1 VSGLYVTGAGPD
13 RARPAG
19 ETRATIALS
28 QVRWREFPGSSDR
41 AGHPAFVE
49 LIGDLVR
56 PYGVP
61 LRPDVTGGHS
71 YGEMLA
77 PLIADLVPPAQP
89 ADVLILGF
97 AMPDVRPER
106 ATATFLS
113 DACPG
118 SPLAFAVCDQ
128 GCAAGF
134 TALRLARDY
143 AAIGGCRRVLVALAE
158 QTRLDYDP
166 PAPASVPAG
175 HAAFA
180 MLCDA
185 HPAPAPAPAP
195 APGLAPAPVPVPV
208 PVPAPAPAPT
218 PAPAPAPG
226 RSGEGGAL
234 LLGAVRV
241 LPGVPA
247 GEVPTV
253 LGRGLADLPVT
264 EPGEDKRPLVLG
276 EGLAPLVGDVP
287 GWRSVPLPPGQP
299 LTGVW
304 RELAAW
310 AAVPG
315 RGSIAIADYDRGLR
329 YLCLASFVGT

>member
-1 VSGLYVTGAGPD
+1 L
-13 RARPAG
+13 
-19 ETRATIALS
+19 
-28 QVRWREFPGSSDR
+28 
-41 AGHPAFVE
+41 E

-61 LRPDVTGGHS
+61 LRPDASGGQS

-77 PLIADLVPPAQP
+77 GFIGDLVPPAQP

-97 AMPDVRPER
+97 AMHDVWPER

-113 DACPG
+113 HACPG

-143 AAIGGCRRVLVALAE
+143 AASGGCRRVLVALAE

-166 PAPASVPAG
+166 PAPASVPAR

-185 HPAPAPAPAP
+185 HPAPAGGR
-195 APGLAPAPVPVPV
+195 PGGDGPP
-208 PVPAPAPAPT
+208 
-218 PAPAPAPG
+218 
-226 RSGEGGAL
+226 L
-234 LLGAVRV
+234 LHAVRV
-241 LPGVPA
+241 LPGVTA
-247 GEVPTV
+247 GQVPTI
-253 LGRGLADLPVT
+253 LRRELAGLRAT
-264 EPGEDKRPLVLG
+264 EPGEEKRPLVLG
-276 EGLAPLVGDVP
+276 EGLAPLVGGDVP

-315 RGSIAIADYDRGLR
+315 RGGLAIADYDPGLR
-329 YLCLASFVGT
+329 YLCLATFAGT

>member
-1 VSGLYVTGAGPD
+1 L
-13 RARPAG
+13 
-19 ETRATIALS
+19 
-28 QVRWREFPGSSDR
+28 
-41 AGHPAFVE
+41 E

-61 LRPDVTGGHS
+61 LRPDASGGHS

-77 PLIADLVPPAQP
+77 GLIGDVVPPGKP

-97 AMPDVRPER
+97 AMPDVWPER
-106 ATATFLS
+106 ATATYLS
-113 DACPG
+113 HACPG

-143 AAIGGCRRVLVALAE
+143 AASGGCRRVLVALAE
-158 QTRLDYDP
+158 QARLDYDP
-166 PAPASVPAG
+166 PAPASVPAR

-180 MLCDA
+180 MLCEA
-185 HPAPAPAPAP
+185 HPAPAAGGPGGDGAP
-195 APGLAPAPVPVPV
+195 
-208 PVPAPAPAPT
+208 
-218 PAPAPAPG
+218 
-226 RSGEGGAL
+226 

-241 LPGVPA
+241 LPGVAAGQVPA
-247 GEVPTV
+247 I
-253 LGRGLADLPVT
+253 LRRALADLPVT
-264 EPGEDKRPLVLG
+264 DPGAEERSLVLG
-276 EGLAPLVGDVP
+276 EGLAPLAGGDVP

-315 RGSIAIADYDRGLR
+315 GGSLAVADYDPRLR
-329 YLCLASFVGT
+329 YLCLAAFAGA

>member
-1 VSGLYVTGAGPD
+1 M
-13 RARPAG
+13 
-19 ETRATIALS
+19 
-28 QVRWREFPGSSDR
+28 RWREFPGSSDR
-41 AGHPAFVE
+41 AGHPAFSE

-61 LRPDVTGGHS
+61 LRPDASGGHS

-77 PLIADLVPPAQP
+77 PLIVDLVPPAEP

-97 AMPDVRPER
+97 AMPDVWPER

-158 QTRLDYDP
+158 QARLDYDP
-166 PAPASVPAG
+166 PAPASVPAR

-185 HPAPAPAPAP
+185 RPAPSAAGRAGRAGRARRAGRAAGGPGEGRAPKAVLRCWPRSACSPACP
-195 APGLAPAPVPVPV
+195 
-208 PVPAPAPAPT
+208 
-218 PAPAPAPG
+218 PG
-226 RSGEGGAL
+226 RCPPSSA
-234 LLGAVRV
+234 ASW
-241 LPGVPA
+241 
-247 GEVPTV
+247 PTC
-253 LGRGLADLPVT
+253 R
-264 EPGEDKRPLVLG
+264 
-276 EGLAPLVGDVP
+276 
-287 GWRSVPLPPGQP
+287 
-299 LTGVW
+299 
-304 RELAAW
+304 
-310 AAVPG
+310 
-315 RGSIAIADYDRGLR
+315 
-329 YLCLASFVGT
+329 

>member
-1 VSGLYVTGAGPD
+1 MSGLYVTGSGPD

-19 ETRATIALS
+19 QARATIALS
-28 QVRWREFPGSSDR
+28 QVRWREFPGSSDG
-41 AGHPAFVE
+41 AGHPAFLE

-61 LRPDVTGGHS
+61 LRPDASGGHS

-77 PLIADLVPPAQP
+77 PLIADLVPPTQP

-158 QTRLDYDP
+158 QARLDYDP

-185 HPAPAPAPAP
+185 HPAPAPAA
-195 APGLAPAPVPVPV
+195 G
-208 PVPAPAPAPT
+208 
-218 PAPAPAPG
+218 G
-226 RSGEGGAL
+226 SGEGGAP

-241 LPGVPA
+241 LPGVAAGPVPA
-247 GEVPTV
+247 V
-253 LGRGLADLPVT
+253 LRRGLADLLAGRRLADRPVGPGQADRPVT
-264 EPGEDKRPLVLG
+264 ELGGEKRALVLG
-276 EGLAPLVGDVP
+276 EGLAPLAGGDVP
-287 GWRSVPLPPGQP
+287 GWRSVPLLPGQP

-315 RGSIAIADYDRGLR
+315 RGSLAIADYDPGLR
-329 YLCLASFVGT
+329 YLCLAAFAGT